1 MWKLDYKESWAPK
14 TWCFWTVMLEK
25 TLESSLDCKEIQP
38 VHPKWNQ
45 SWIFIGRSD
54 VEAETPIILL
64 PDGKNWLIGKDHS
77 LMLEWLKAGREGND
91 RGWDGR
97 MASPT
102 QWTWAWVSSGSWWW
116 IGKPC
121 MLQSTGLQRVV
132 HNWVTELNWLSLNL
146 LIRILSVSYKFSWIS
161 LAFNFTFPQFINKNP
176 SEVSIKC
183 LYFIYFVYCCCCS
196 TPKLCP
202 TLLRPDGL

>member
-1 MWKLDYKESWAPK
+1 MLACCDSWGRKESDTTERLNW
-14 TWCFWTVMLEK
+14 TELNWTELNWCW
-25 TLESSLDCKEIQP
+25 
-38 VHPKWNQ
+38 
-45 SWIFIGRSD
+45 SWSCNTYLATCYKGSTHWKR
-54 VEAETPIILL
+54 L
-64 PDGKNWLIGKDHS
+64 WC
-77 LMLEWLKAGREGND
+77 RERLRTRWEGGD
-91 RGWDGR
+91 RGWDAW
-97 MASPT
+97 MASST

-146 LIRILSVSYKFSWIS
+146 LIRILSVSYKFSWKS